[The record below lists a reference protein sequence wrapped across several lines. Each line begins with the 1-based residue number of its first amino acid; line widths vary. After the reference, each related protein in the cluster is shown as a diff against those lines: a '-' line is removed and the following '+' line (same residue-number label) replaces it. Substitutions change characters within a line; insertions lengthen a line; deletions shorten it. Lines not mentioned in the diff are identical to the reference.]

1 MEKSLTFFFH
11 ISFQLLYIN
20 SHVSFFFFFIVKKW
34 QKKRKLELSTCTC
47 TGIYIYYQNWYMYM
61 QVINL
66 VLHIDLLMLIYFSP
80 IGDIVSLSASSAQ
93 QGDEGFGSGIVTH
106 AGKSAISVAFDDKE
120 DLYDLQEEDLYKLTK
135 LANDVTYKRLKKWA
149 VELYISCWWNI
160 KIYFLLG
167 YTD

>member
-20 SHVSFFFFFIVKKW
+20 SHVSFFFFYCQKVTEKK
-34 QKKRKLELSTCTC
+34 KPGIEHMYMYRY
-47 TGIYIYYQNWYMYM
+47 IYIYYQNWYM